1 MRKVVINNVC
11 ILGKQHSRTQT
22 LYRERIAP
30 GKTLRFEIN
39 TVPVVVSLDRD
50 EVYHVKFS
58 GSRRCHYSFENLM
71 FDLGLIFDAVTSSVA

>member
-1 MRKVVINNVC
+1 MYVYSVNSIVELRRYIAR
-11 ILGKQHSRTQT
+11 G
-22 LYRERIAP
+22 IAP

-71 FDLGLIFDAVTSSVA
+71 FDLGLIFDAVMSSVA